1 MDSDDRISLLL
12 SWATSNGTTL
22 HPSVQIYDDPTT
34 GLSFRVSPSSSSSL
48 PPYAPIVSLPT
59 NLSLSYLNAL
69 HPTPAFPKSFLAKSP
84 PHVVGRLLLIKE
96 FLRGPESFWHPYIQ
110 ALPQPEDVDDWALP
124 PLWPEEEAE
133 LLEGTNVEIGLD
145 KIREDLGR
153 EFRDAQKLLIA
164 CNRDAEDDF
173 SSLLTRE
180 LYQWAYCIFSSRS
193 FRPSLV
199 LSPEQQQALPP
210 GVSVNDFS
218 VLLPVFDIGNHD
230 MTVHVRW
237 DVTQADSSAAAGGG
251 DAPGARGSAV
261 QLKVGREHKPGE
273 QIFNN
278 YSPKTNAELLLGYGF
293 MLPITDSLHN
303 DYIHVR
309 KRTAPSSSS
318 SSPSQPGSTS
328 PDEYLISLRPISHPS
343 SLLAA
348 SKQTLAVFP
357 PGLLGAFTHVQHDMV
372 WDIFLTLL
380 QHSSVPLIKLI
391 PLDKNTFPSEEEAV
405 RQRQEK
411 FFAGHVNDECRDFL
425 DQTIA
430 IIQHKVLQELERL
443 NETDMEV
450 VGEDAELLSPNQRLA
465 LEYRERC
472 RMVLENT
479 LAAIGEDE
487 VMDDEEG
494 SDTA

>member
-1 MDSDDRISLLL
+1 MDSDDRIALLL
-12 SWATSNGTTL
+12 SWASSNAASL
-22 HPSVQIYDDPTT
+22 HPSVQVYDDPTT
-34 GLSFRVSPSSSSSL
+34 GLSFRVNPSSPS
-48 PPYAPIVSLPT
+48 PIAPYEPVVSLPT

-69 HPTPAFPKSFLAKSP
+69 HPTPAFPRSFLAKSP
-84 PHVVGRLLLIKE
+84 PHVVGRLLLVKE
-96 FLRGPESFWHPYIQ
+96 LLRGPESFWFPYIQ
-110 ALPQPEDVDDWALP
+110 ALPQPEDPDDWALP

-145 KIREDLGR
+145 KIRDDLGR
-153 EFRDAQKLLIA
+153 EFRDAQRLLLA
-164 CNRDAEDDF
+164 SSGDAEDDF
-173 SSLLTRE
+173 GNLLTRE

-199 LSPEQQQALPP
+199 LSQEQQQALPP

-218 VLLPVFDIGNHD
+218 VLLPLFDIGNHD

-237 DVTQADSSAAAGGG
+237 DVTPGDRADAST
-251 DAPGARGSAV
+251 PGSSAV
-261 QLKVGREHKPGE
+261 QLKVGREHRPGE

-293 MLPITDSLHN
+293 MLPVTDSLHN

-309 KRTAPSSSS
+309 KRTAPSPSP

-391 PLDKNTFPSEEEAV
+391 PLDTNTFPSEEEAV
-405 RQRQEK
+405 RQRQDR
-411 FFAGHVNDECRDFL
+411 FFAGRVNDECRGFL
-425 DQTIA
+425 EQTVA

-472 RMVLENT
+472 RRVLENT
-479 LAAIGEDE
+479 LTAMGEDE
-487 VMDDEEG
+487 FMRDEG
-494 SDTA
+494 SDTE

>member
-1 MDSDDRISLLL
+1 MESDDRISLLL
-12 SWATSNGTTL
+12 SWASSNGATL
-22 HPSVQIYDDPTT
+22 HPSAQIYDDPTT
-34 GLSFRVSPSSSSSL
+34 GLSFRVRPSSTTPI
-48 PPYAPIVSLPT
+48 PPYEPIVSLPT

-69 HPTPAFPKSFLAKSP
+69 HPSPSFPKAFLAKCP

-153 EFRDAQKLLIA
+153 EFRDAQKLLLA
-164 CNRDAEDDF
+164 SNGDAEDDF
-173 SSLLTRE
+173 CNLLTRE

-199 LSPEQQQALPP
+199 LSPEQQDALPP

-237 DVTQADSSAAAGGG
+237 DVTPSHASSSAGGSSAA
-251 DAPGARGSAV
+251 AV
-261 QLKVGREHKPGE
+261 QLKVGREHRPGE

-293 MLPITDSLHN
+293 MLPVTESLHN

-309 KRTAPSSSS
+309 KRTAPSSSA
-318 SSPSQPGSTS
+318 SPSSQPGSTS

-357 PGLLGAFTHVQHDMV
+357 QGLLGAFTHVQHDMV

-411 FFAGHVNDECRDFL
+411 FFSGQVNDECRNFL
-425 DQTIA
+425 EQTIA

-487 VMDDEEG
+487 VVEDEG